1 MQRKIRGRTAG
12 YLFFYTAG
20 FLVAALLIVGIFQKE
35 NISFIRMTDGVAQH
49 FAVLTYFRRCLLQV
63 LHGDFSFPMMDFS
76 IGQGFDLLG
85 TLNYYGVGD
94 PVNLLTV
101 LFPADH
107 LEEMYAFLILLRM
120 YLAGVTFAVYCRC
133 AGITKRS
140 AILCGAWLYAF
151 CGFVLIGGMKHP
163 IFLSGFVYLP
173 LLLASIER
181 LMQGGSI
188 RFLAVSVALAF
199 LSNYYFMYM
208 NTVLCGIYVLIR
220 FSGNYRAY
228 GVRGIGMRIGKIAG
242 AWLWGVGLGAV
253 VLFPSVYAF
262 LHNARIQD
270 GSSTALLYTAAH
282 YRKMFLSFFLSM
294 PMTNGWTV
302 PATAAGGVTGILMLF
317 AGKKG
322 TGQDRQLK
330 AGFLLLLLMLCIP
343 AAGKV
348 MNGLAYATNR
358 WSYGMAFLCALMAV
372 RAVCLL
378 KEQRTGIFLLL
389 ALAAGIV
396 ASLLAGSYRWIV
408 WRSVAVFALTVLAFA
423 GGAVLEK
430 KKKSRLAGMLVS
442 TVVLCGVC
450 WNLLSF
456 FTPLGFHYAQR
467 FQTKGR
473 AEAMLENEQVK
484 ALQKATE
491 KDTQGFYRV
500 ELPSSLLNRSLVT
513 GLHGTSFYYSVVPKE
528 MKNQYASLGLSKYVR
543 PYVLPGLENH
553 QILLNLSGVK
563 YRADGTDGTVTVNE
577 DALPL
582 GYTYD
587 QTISLADYEKLTPL
601 ERQVALLQYAV
612 LDEQG
617 KEIQKRQG
625 TTLENKDSVLAGSV
639 KKQELKTVKSER
651 VSYKNKKLKAK
662 KGGRLTLAFTCEEP
676 SECYLV
682 LKGLSAGARKRLK
695 HALSVWYKKQ
705 QMEVGVAGTYGES
718 SMQRS
723 VIAVNLGMQK
733 KGEGRC
739 TLRFKKKASY
749 RLEGME
755 IWSISEDAIRKL
767 TRERKAESLREVTC
781 TANRITGK
789 IRVSK
794 DKILQ
799 LSVPYSKGWSIY
811 VDGKKTGFFT
821 SGVAYTGLK
830 VEKGEHFIEMKYVSP
845 WIVPGAVVSILSGA
859 ALAVSFVA
867 SRKKKR
873 SSL

>member
-20 FLVAALLIVGIFQKE
+20 FLVAALLILGIFQKE

-133 AGITKRS
+133 TGVTRRS

-163 IFLSGFVYLP
+163 IFLSGLVYLP
-173 LLLASIER
+173 LLLAGIER

-322 TGQDRQLK
+322 TGQERQLK
-330 AGFLLLLLMLCIP
+330 AGFLILLLMLCIP

-348 MNGLAYATNR
+348 MNGFAYATNR

-513 GLHGTSFYYSVVPKE
+513 GLHGTSFYYSVVPEE
-528 MKNQYASLGLSKYVR
+528 MKNLYASLGMSKYVR

-587 QTISLADYEKLTPL
+587 QTMSLADYEKLTPL

-617 KEIQKRQG
+617 QEIQKRQG

-639 KKQELKTVKSER
+639 KKQELKTAKSER
-651 VSYKNKKLKAK
+651 VSYKNK
-662 KGGRLTLAFTCEEP
+662 
-676 SECYLV
+676 
-682 LKGLSAGARKRLK
+682 
-695 HALSVWYKKQ
+695 
-705 QMEVGVAGTYGES
+705 
-718 SMQRS
+718 
-723 VIAVNLGMQK
+723 
-733 KGEGRC
+733 
-739 TLRFKKKASY
+739 SY

-767 TRERKAESLREVTC
+767 TRERKTESLREVTC

-799 LSVPYSKGWSIY
+799 LSVPYNKGWSIY
-811 VDGKKTGFFT
+811 VDGKKTEFFT

-859 ALAVSFVA
+859 ALAVSFVT

>member
-20 FLVAALLIVGIFQKE
+20 FLVAALLILGIFQKE

-133 AGITKRS
+133 TGVTRRS

-163 IFLSGFVYLP
+163 IFLSGLVYLP
-173 LLLASIER
+173 LLLAGIER

-322 TGQDRQLK
+322 TGQERQLK
-330 AGFLLLLLMLCIP
+330 AGFLILLLMLCIP

-348 MNGLAYATNR
+348 MNGFAYATNR

-513 GLHGTSFYYSVVPKE
+513 GLHGTSFYYSVVPEE
-528 MKNQYASLGLSKYVR
+528 MKNLYASLGMSKYVR

-563 YRADGTDGTVTVNE
+563 YRADGTDVNE

-587 QTISLADYEKLTPL
+587 QTMSLADYEKLTPL

-617 KEIQKRQG
+617 QEIQKRQG

-639 KKQELKTVKSER
+639 KKQELKTAKSER
-651 VSYKNKKLKAK
+651 VSYKNKKLKVK
-662 KGGRLTLAFTCEEP
+662 KGGRLTFAFTCEEA

-682 LKGLSAGARKRLK
+682 LKDLSAGARKRLK
-695 HALSVWYKKQ
+695 HALSVRCKKQ
-705 QMEVGVAGTYGES
+705 QMEVGVAGTDGES

-733 KGEGRC
+733 KGGGRC

-767 TRERKAESLREVTC
+767 TRERKTESLREVTC

-799 LSVPYSKGWSIY
+799 LSVPYNKGWSIY
-811 VDGKKTGFFT
+811 VDGKKTEFFT

-859 ALAVSFVA
+859 ALAVSFVT